1 MTYHNAFTGTAMTVK
16 ASGKSFLV
24 VLSHAAT
31 KNSKAEE
38 KTLRVKTWAG
48 IESLIKKWNLDQI

>member
-1 MTYHNAFTGTAMTVK
+1 MTVK
-16 ASGKSFLV
+16 SSGKSFLV

-31 KNSKAEE
+31 KNCKAEE